1 MATWDDPYAYNAG
14 SAPVG
19 APPDDG
25 RAYLWDGTQWVVDP
39 QYTYKV
45 DPTWGG
51 AGKPRYIPTNP
62 DGSTMTPAQQGVPD
76 SPTDPY
82 ASTTP
87 PSTTPPPTAPSTS
100 PTTTTTTTGTGG
112 GGGGGNTAA
121 VAPSTTGT
129 PFDWASKPA
138 YRELPEYQAAAWE
151 TPTPFN
157 YGAAPTRESIYSN
170 LQSDPGYQ
178 FRLQQGLGAMQNA
191 AISKGIA
198 RTGGTMKGLIDYA
211 GNFASQEGANAFDQA
226 LRGYQTGLE
235 GAKTA
240 WDTNYGAM
248 RDRNLGMQT
257 NAQDLYK
264 SKLASTETASKNAW
278 DYWKYMA
285 DRSNDWDMMK
295 YKVGTS
301 MM

>member
-1 MATWDDPYAYNAG
+1 MLAWNDPYAYNAG
-14 SAPVG
+14 SAPTGV
-19 APPDDG
+19 PPNDG
-25 RAYLWDGTQWVVDP
+25 RAYLWDGTQWVLDP
-39 QYTYKV
+39 QYTAATQPALPESTSTNWPDV
-45 DPTWGG
+45 NDRGG
-51 AGKPRYIPTNP
+51 VAGWTTAPAL
-62 DGSTMTPAQQGVPD
+62 DTPA
-76 SPTDPY
+76 
-82 ASTTP
+82 
-87 PSTTPPPTAPSTS
+87 TAAT
-100 PTTTTTTTGTGG
+100 TGG
-112 GGGGGNTAA
+112 GGGGAGIGASSV
-121 VAPSTTGT
+121 VAPATTGT

-138 YRELPEYQAAAWE
+138 YREIPEYQAAAWE

-264 SKLASTETASKNAW
+264 SKLASAETASKNAW